1 MSPRTIARLLA
12 MGRIAVGAGFLAAP
26 GRAGEAWV
34 GSDAHRSSG
43 AVLGRAFGG
52 RDLALG
58 VGTLL
63 SLRDGLTTKHWVRA
77 GIISDAADFYG
88 TFAAR
93 RELPRLGA
101 YGTLAIAGGA
111 TAVGAFLASRLD

>member
-1 MSPRTIARLLA
+1 
-12 MGRIAVGAGFLAAP
+12 MGRIVVGAGFLAAP

-34 GSDAHRSSG
+34 GSDAHRGSG

-63 SLRDGLTTKHWVRA
+63 SLREGLTTKHWIRA
-77 GIISDAADFYG
+77 GILSDAADFAG

-93 RELPRLGA
+93 NDIPKRGVYA
-101 YGTLAIAGGA
+101 TLAIAGGA
-111 TAVGAFLASRLD
+111 TAVGAFLARELD